1 MAKIVYPES
10 SLERDH
16 LRDTLHRRGKD
27 SVDEIAAAIRE
38 RWNHSPLRSY
48 RLALELSLTQ
58 VCDQVNRLLGVFAGE
73 TGYVDHTTL
82 SRFEWWPVRS
92 RRPTVSHLAA
102 LARVYQTSPR
112 NLIAP
117 SDWGKFPPA
126 DQFTLNAL
134 DAPTTNGTTASTA
147 AVGIMEAT
155 TRPQAGSIH
164 NARTPWAPPDMI
176 RSGNTIEGLVLMT
189 GEESTQYADHGGN
202 IGDTTLDQLRASLT
216 ELAGQFANASRME
229 LFGSVRLLRDRI
241 FAYLDGGQPMR
252 QRRDLYFLAAAAC
265 GMLAT
270 VSDDLGYST
279 TAMAQARAGQIFAH
293 EAADPALIGWLYAR
307 QSLFCYWNSQPG
319 KARDYARRGAAIQP
333 AGTTAVWLPAIEA
346 RACGELG
353 DAEAAHRALRR
364 AAEARELL
372 QPSSVDEF
380 GGLMEFNVAK
390 QQFYGAGTHLGIRD
404 YPAVIEHAA
413 ATVEAYENGPAED
426 RAYDNMAV
434 VRLQGAIAH
443 ARLGNLDAAAEAAHM
458 ALQLDPRNRIAHVD
472 KAARRLHQQ
481 LCAANLRTAPLA
493 IDTRDQIESF
503 LSTTPGRLE
512 LS

>member
-16 LRDTLHRRGKD
+16 LRDALHRRGKD

-117 SDWGKFPPA
+117 SDWDRFPPA

-134 DAPTTNGTTASTA
+134 DALTTNGTTASAA
-147 AVGIMEAT
+147 AVGMMEM
-155 TRPQAGSIH
+155 TRPQAGNTH
-164 NARTPWAPPDMI
+164 DARTPWAPPDMI
-176 RSGNTIEGLVLMT
+176 RSGNTIEGLVLMA
-189 GEESTQYADHGGN
+189 GEESTRYADHGGN
-202 IGDTTLDQLRASLT
+202 IGDTTLDQLRVSLT
-216 ELAGQFANASRME
+216 ELAGQFANAPRTE

-252 QRRDLYFLAAAAC
+252 RRRDLYFLAAAAC

-279 TAMAQARAGQIFAH
+279 AAMAQARAGQIFAH

-307 QSLFCYWNSQPG
+307 QSLFCYWNGQPG
-319 KARDYARRGAAIQP
+319 KARDYARRGTAIQP
-333 AGTTAVWLPAIEA
+333 AGTTGVWLPAIEA

-353 DAEAAHRALRR
+353 DVEAAHRALRR
-364 AAEARELL
+364 AAEARERLR
-372 QPSSVDEF
+372 PSSVDAF
-380 GGLMEFNVAK
+380 GGLMEFNLAK
-390 QQFYGAGTHLGIRD
+390 QQFYGAGTHLGISD
-404 YPAVIEHAA
+404 YPAVIEHAD

-434 VRLQGAIAH
+434 VRLQGAIAQV
-443 ARLGNLDAAAEAAHM
+443 RIGNLDAAAETARM
-458 ALQLDPRNRIAHVD
+458 ALQLDPKHRIAHVD
-472 KAARRLHQQ
+472 KTARRLHRQ
-481 LCAANLRTAPLA
+481 LCAAEVRTAPLA
-493 IDTRDQIESF
+493 IDTRDQIENF
-503 LSTTPGRLE
+503 LSTTPARPE
-512 LS
+512 LA